1 MKKLLLSLL
10 TASLLTSA
18 AVASSSFINSEYE
31 SEFQEMQK
39 FLDTMLGSHLT
50 RAKIGNLG
58 YPRVNMQSNKENY
71 IYEFD
76 LAGVPKENIQL
87 SIDENNILTL
97 SGKKESKTEDKSD
110 KYVKQ
115 EIFYGSFSRVI
126 KLPDDIDQEK
136 LDTKYTNGI
145 LKLTIGKK
153 ELKKAKSKIL
163 QIK

>member
-10 TASLLTSA
+10 TASLLTSGA
-18 AVASSSFINSEYE
+18 MANNSFINSDYE
-31 SEFQEMQK
+31 TEFQEMQR
-39 FLDTMLGSHLT
+39 FLDTMVGSHFT
-50 RAKIGNLG
+50 RAKIGNIG
-58 YPRVNMQSNKENY
+58 YPRVNMQNNKENY
-71 IYEFD
+71 VYEFD
-76 LAGVPKENIQL
+76 LAGVPKENIRL

-110 KYVKQ
+110 NYMKQ

-136 LDTKYTNGI
+136 LDTKYSNGI
-145 LKLTIGKK
+145 LKLTIKK
-153 ELKKAKSKIL
+153 RELKKPKSRIL